1 MVQNLVQGLWQK
13 IKAQTSFK
21 RMLQELGIKHL
32 YTKPY
37 KPQTNGKVE
46 RLWKTINDDLLENLV
61 PLCHFQ
67 FLSTFE
73 R

>member
-1 MVQNLVQGLWQK
+1 MGQNLVQGQWQK
-13 IKAQTSFK
+13 TKAQTPFK

-46 RLWKTINDDLLENLV
+46 RLWRTMNHDLLENLV

-67 FLSTFE
+67 FL
-73 R
+73 